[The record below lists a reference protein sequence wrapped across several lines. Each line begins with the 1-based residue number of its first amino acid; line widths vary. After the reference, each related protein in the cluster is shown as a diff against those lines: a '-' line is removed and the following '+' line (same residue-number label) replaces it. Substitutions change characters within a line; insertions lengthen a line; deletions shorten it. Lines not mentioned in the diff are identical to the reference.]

1 MDKPKARFVVNS
13 TYHIHPDDV
22 DIFADA
28 VRPHI
33 RKTQEIPGYVF
44 YTFSF
49 DLLDNTLCHLAEGW
63 AEREV
68 LERHLGSVIFQEALT
83 KVLDT
88 VRILDRQGLIYTVSA
103 EGPIVPVK
111 Q

>member
-1 MDKPKARFVVNS
+1 MNPPKARFVVNS

-22 DIFADA
+22 ALFADA

-33 RKTQEIPGYVF
+33 RKTQQIPGCVF

-49 DLLDNTLCHLAEGW
+49 DLLDRTLCHLAEGW
-63 AEREV
+63 ADREV
-68 LERHLGSVIFQEALT
+68 LEQHLQSALFQEALA

-88 VRILDRQGLIYTVSA
+88 VRILDRQGVLYTVA
-103 EGPIVPVK
+103 GEGPIVPVK